1 MLKKVGIIS
10 AVIFLA
16 GIYLAIENAS
26 TTRASNVAP
35 ESLITFADEDFGE
48 KDLQKEQDLPD
59 FTRIGGGKLLKVK
72 FFDFLQPIVE
82 AENERILQ
90 QRDFVK
96 KSYVAYKK
104 GWELNEKHFNKLN
117 DIASEYKL
125 RNLDFKSESAYKK
138 LLLRVDQIPESLA
151 LVQAAIE
158 SAWGT
163 SYFAR
168 EGNNLF
174 GQWCFTEG
182 CGLVPR
188 GRKEGLNHEVKVFGS
203 VNEAV
208 RAYMRN
214 LNTHAAYTQLRNIRY
229 QMRQNDQELKSEYLA
244 LGLQK
249 YSAKGMDYVTM
260 IRSMLKTN
268 DDLLLASR

>member
-1 MLKKVGIIS
+1 MLKKIGIIS
-10 AVIFLA
+10 AIVFLA
-16 GIYLAIENAS
+16 GIFLAIENAS
-26 TTRASNVAP
+26 DTRASNIAP
-35 ESLITFADEDFGE
+35 ESLITFADEDYGKE
-48 KDLQKEQDLPD
+48 LHTEQDLPD

-82 AENERILQ
+82 AENERILR
-90 QRDFVK
+90 QRNFLK
-96 KSYVAYKK
+96 KSYLAYKK
-104 GWELNEKHFNKLN
+104 GWELNEKHFSKLN

-125 RNLDFKSESAYKK
+125 RNLDFNSESAYKK
-138 LLLRVDQIPESLA
+138 LLIRVDQIPEPLA

-188 GRKEGLNHEVKVFGS
+188 GREEGLSHEVKVFGS

-229 QMRQNDQELKSEYLA
+229 QMRQKDQELKSEYLA

-249 YSAKGMDYVTM
+249 YSAKGMEYVKT

-268 DDLLLASR
+268 NDLLLASR

>member
-1 MLKKVGIIS
+1 MLKKIGIIS

-16 GIYLAIENAS
+16 GIFLAIENAS
-26 TTRASNVAP
+26 TTRASTIAP
-35 ESLITFADEDFGE
+35 ESLITFADKDYGE
-48 KDLQKEQDLPD
+48 EELQKEQDLPD
-59 FTRIGGGKLLKVK
+59 FTRIGGGKLLKVR
-72 FFDFLQPIVE
+72 FFNFLQPIIE
-82 AENERILQ
+82 AENQRVFQ

-104 GWELNEKHFNKLN
+104 GWELNEEHISKLK
-117 DIASEYKL
+117 DIASVYKL

-163 SYFAR
+163 SYFAK

-214 LNTHAAYTQLRNIRY
+214 LNTHAAYMQLRNIRY
-229 QMRQNDQELKSEYLA
+229 QFRQNDKELKSEYLA

-249 YSAKGMDYVTM
+249 YSAKGMEYVNT
-260 IRSMLKTN
+260 IRSMLNTN
-268 DDLLLASR
+268 NDLLLVSR